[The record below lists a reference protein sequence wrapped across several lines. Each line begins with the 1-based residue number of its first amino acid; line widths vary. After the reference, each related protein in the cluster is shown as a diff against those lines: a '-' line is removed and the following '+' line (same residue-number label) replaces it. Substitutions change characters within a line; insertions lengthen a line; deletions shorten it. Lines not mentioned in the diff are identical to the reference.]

1 MMEKCEL
8 LFAIFDISRP
18 VDDYDRWL
26 IDEINNISC
35 PKIALLNKCDERR
48 VFDTSVLGDGF
59 DAILEISTVER
70 TDEAIIAL
78 TETVNKLYTDERIT
92 VGEDAIISS
101 ARQHAAILRALELV
115 CTARD
120 ALTLGVAQ
128 DAVSSDIERAI
139 GALGELDGREVGE
152 AVVADIF
159 SRFCVGK

>member
-1 MMEKCEL
+1 MYH
-8 LFAIFDISRP
+8 I
-18 VDDYDRWL
+18 
-26 IDEINNISC
+26 
-35 PKIALLNKCDERR
+35 
-48 VFDTSVLGDGF
+48 
-59 DAILEISTVER
+59 EISTVER
-70 TDEAIIAL
+70 TDEATRAL
-78 TETVNKLYTDERIT
+78 TDVVNKLYTDEKIT

-115 CTARD
+115 RTARD
-120 ALTLGVAQ
+120 ALAMGVPQ